1 MTTTKPNALKLPL
14 EVSNLTVSHGRK
26 KLLNSVTMS
35 IKPGE
40 LVAIIGPN
48 GAGKSTLLSHILSS
62 RHSNVNFWGTPRK
75 SWSPEYL
82 ARYVAMLP
90 QHSSLVF
97 PFTVREVVEM
107 GGYPL
112 KLPRHK
118 LTPLVNDAMEKT
130 GVVPLS
136 SRSFPS
142 LSGGEKQRC
151 QLARLFVQLGLTE
164 GRDMLL
170 LDEPTSA
177 LDLHHQHGLLTT
189 LKSMANNGCA
199 VITVLHDL
207 NLVARFADRVIV
219 MDNGKL
225 VMDGT
230 PWEVMTSD
238 ELGDIYQCKFD
249 ISSHPRLATPV
260 LAVS

>member
-1 MTTTKPNALKLPL
+1 MHNTMPNETKLPL
-14 EVSNLTVSHGRK
+14 EVFGLTIRQGRK
-26 KLLNSVTMS
+26 KLIDNITLG

-48 GAGKSTLLSHILSS
+48 GAGKSTLLSQVM
-62 RHSNVNFWGTPRK
+62 SNQHTNVAFWGTPRK
-75 SWSPEYL
+75 SWMPEHL
-82 ARYVAMLP
+82 ARHVAMLP
-90 QHSSLVF
+90 QHSSLNF

-118 LTPLVNDAMEKT
+118 LTPLVHSAMDKT
-130 GVVPLS
+130 GIAPLS

-151 QLARLFVQLGLTE
+151 QLARLFVQLSLTE
-164 GRDMLL
+164 GKNMLL

-177 LDLHHQHGLLTT
+177 LDLHHQHSLLNT
-189 LKSMANNGCA
+189 LQSIAIQGCA
-199 VITVLHDL
+199 VIAVLHDL
-207 NLVARFADRVIV
+207 NLVARYADRVIV

-225 VMDGT
+225 VMDGS
-230 PWEVMTSD
+230 PWEVMTSNKLA
-238 ELGDIYQCKFD
+238 EIYHCKFD

-260 LAVS
+260 LSVN